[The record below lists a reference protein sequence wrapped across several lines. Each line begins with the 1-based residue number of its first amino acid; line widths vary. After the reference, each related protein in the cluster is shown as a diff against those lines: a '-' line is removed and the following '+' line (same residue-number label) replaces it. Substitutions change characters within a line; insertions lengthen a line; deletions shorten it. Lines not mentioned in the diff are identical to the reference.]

1 MKCMKHVWL
10 KPQHTTVLVS
20 YCCCNTEPNTVK
32 FKTAEIYCLTV
43 LEGRRPK
50 SGCRQ
55 CHAHSDVLILFLGR
69 NTSCVFWL
77 LVCAHKL
84 WHSSTCRSITPVT
97 QSFSPWM
104 SSDCLPLCL
113 SVSMSKFP
121 LFIGS
126 PAGLPLRPQENLITS
141 VKTLFPHKV
150 TAEGT
155 G

>member
-1 MKCMKHVWL
+1 MKCMKHVWP

-20 YCCCNTEPNTVK
+20 YCCCNTVPNTVK
-32 FKTAEIYCLTV
+32 FNTTEIYCLTV

-50 SGCRQ
+50 SGCQQ

-77 LVCAHKL
+77 LVFARKL

-97 QSFSPWM
+97 QSFSLNVFRL
-104 SSDCLPLCL
+104 SSVPVCLHVQI
-113 SVSMSKFP
+113 S

-126 PAGLPLRPQENLITS
+126 PAI
-141 VKTLFPHKV
+141 FD
-150 TAEGT
+150 
-155 G
+155 